1 MERLQNIVLSK
12 MGSLKSFLSDY
23 TESAD
28 FKQKEEAIM
37 LQIHCCNG
45 KVNMINLNT
54 KCKHGE
60 TAKHCAFKD
69 GQFNII
75 P

>member
-1 MERLQNIVLSK
+1 MAQVFYLNNATPT
-12 MGSLKSFLSDY
+12 FLAFHY
-23 TESAD
+23 RESAYLR
-28 FKQKEEAIM
+28 QKEEALM

-54 KCKHGE
+54 KRKHGE
-60 TAKHCAFKD
+60 TAKHYGFKD
-69 GQFNII
+69 GQFKVI

>member
-1 MERLQNIVLSK
+1 VAQVFYLNATPT
-12 MGSLKSFLSDY
+12 FLAFHY
-23 TESAD
+23 RESAD
-28 FKQKEEAIM
+28 FRQKAEALM

-54 KCKHGE
+54 KRKHGE

-69 GQFNII
+69 GQFNVI

>member
-1 MERLQNIVLSK
+1 MWRKFSILMQPQPFWH
-12 MGSLKSFLSDY
+12 FLSHY
-23 TESAD
+23 RESAD
-28 FKQKEEAIM
+28 FRQKEEAIM

-54 KCKHGE
+54 KRKHGE
-60 TAKHCAFKD
+60 TAKHYAFKD
-69 GQFNII
+69 GQFKVI

>member
-1 MERLQNIVLSK
+1 MYR
-12 MGSLKSFLSDY
+12 
-23 TESAD
+23 ESAD
-28 FKQKEEAIM
+28 FRQKEEALM

-54 KCKHGE
+54 KRKHGE

-69 GQFNII
+69 GQFNVI

>member
-1 MERLQNIVLSK
+1 MSQVFYHKFIAVYLVLNS
-12 MGSLKSFLSDY
+12 Y
-23 TESAD
+23 NVNETEKANVL
-28 FKQKEEAIM
+28 M

-54 KCKHGE
+54 KGKHGE
-60 TAKHCAFKD
+60 TSYHCAFKE
-69 GQFNII
+69 GQFEVI

>member
-1 MERLQNIVLSK
+1 MWRKFSILTQPK
-12 MGSLKSFLSDY
+12 PFWHFLSHY
-23 TESAD
+23 RESAD
-28 FKQKEEAIM
+28 FRQKEEALM

-54 KCKHGE
+54 KRKHGE

-69 GQFNII
+69 GQFNVI

>member
-1 MERLQNIVLSK
+1 MSQVFYHKFIAVYLVLVTMSMK
-12 MGSLKSFLSDY
+12 QRRAEGSNVL
-23 TESAD
+23 
-28 FKQKEEAIM
+28 M

-54 KCKHGE
+54 KGKHGE
-60 TAKHCAFKD
+60 TSYHCAFKE
-69 GQFNII
+69 GQFEVI